1 MSRLLSPRTGEGRKI
16 AKDYIVRALLIRGLL
31 PFLFCV
37 LPFLAAALV
46 LMCIPHKALA
56 FFIEHY
62 GLMEL
67 LIIGG
72 GVALFLLQMLLCWK
86 SLRWHGT
93 GFDEG
98 SDRWLSNLAQAAE
111 WFPMLGLIG
120 TVAGIL
126 EAFSVHGAAGSIQP
140 RVIAPAITATGA
152 GLFMALINILP
163 TWIVLLGRDMI
174 LLLAG
179 TATQPPGE
187 AS

>member
-1 MSRLLSPRTGEGRKI
+1 M
-16 AKDYIVRALLIRGLL
+16 RALLIRGIL
-31 PFLFCV
+31 PLLFCV
-37 LPFLAAALV
+37 LPVLAAALV
-46 LMCIPHKALA
+46 LMCIPRKAVI
-56 FFIEHY
+56 FFVEHY

-72 GVALFLLQMLLCWK
+72 GVALFALQMILCWR
-86 SLRWHGT
+86 SLRWRGT

-98 SDRWLSNLAQAAE
+98 CDRWLSNLAQAAE

-126 EAFSVHGAAGSIQP
+126 EAFAVHGAAGSIQP
-140 RVIAPAITATGA
+140 YVIAPAITATGA

-174 LLLAG
+174 MLLAG
-179 TATQPPGE
+179 AEPQPPGE
-187 AS
+187 AT